1 MGSSHHHHH
10 HSSGLVPRGSHM
22 ASMTGG
28 QQMGRGSRLKD
39 EFLAT
44 LSHEL
49 RTPLTTILGWSEL
62 LL

>member
-1 MGSSHHHHH
+1 
-10 HSSGLVPRGSHM
+10 M
-22 ASMTGG
+22 A
-28 QQMGRGSRLKD
+28 RLKD

-62 LL
+62 LLHAWTTPARCTRA